1 MTNPEPGIDA
11 LQTAGAAHR
20 VVQTQTAGSAAESA
34 LFQSIA
40 PAQLLRSLV
49 VRRGAGDYL
58 FVLVPADR
66 EIAWPKLRRVLG
78 VKRLSLPPRD
88 EAEAA
93 TGYKPGTITPFGAT
107 TAWPVL
113 LDESALAHDLVS
125 IGGGSPGV
133 NIHLDPRDLARV
145 LEARTA
151 DMTTVQ
157 SER

>member
-1 MTNPEPGIDA
+1 MSTAPA
-11 LQTAGAAHR
+11 VAVLQAGSADHR
-20 VVQTQTAGSAAESA
+20 VVHTAPASSAAEA
-34 LFQSIA
+34 AAFQQITA
-40 PAQLLRSLV
+40 AQLLRSIV

-66 EIAWPKLRRVLG
+66 EIAWPKLRALLG

-113 LDESALAHDLVS
+113 LDEAALAHQVVS
-125 IGGGSPGV
+125 IGGGSSGV
-133 NIHLDPRDLARV
+133 NIHLDPRDLVRV
-145 LEARTA
+145 LDAVTA
-151 DMTTVQ
+151 DVTALRSGT
-157 SER
+157 